1 MLAVTRASE
10 ICIGIVSAGI
20 VIAGTDLGG
29 AQRRLAALF
38 VAVIA
43 EIASRFSSTLA
54 LARPNL
60 PETQPIRRELVR
72 RTIAIDPVIDQAIG
86 ESSELRVRSPVL
98 QTAVDGLLDA
108 LAGWRVVAVHLAQ
121 TPDNARQEAD
131 FVLQNVPQEL
141 RSTSLRNANAPW
153 ITDPVHLR
161 QICEATVRALL
172 AAPAATPSLRLLAD
186 QTAKVWAGISEA
198 LNAVALLI
206 NAPAEP
212 RSHRHHGI
220 GLYVPDWLP
229 SLLNAARAFLAIS
242 IVALFW
248 IITAWPNGAGA
259 ITIAAVVV
267 LLFTTNGDQAPE
279 ITMNFMF
286 GTVLAVIFA
295 AVINFALLPG
305 VETFVAFSIIIG
317 LYLVPLG
324 AMMTQTWQLPMFTA
338 MTVLFVP
345 LLAPTNPM
353 SFNTLQFYNTAL
365 AIIGGAAAG
374 AISFRLLPP
383 LSPPFRARRLLALTL
398 RDLRRL
404 AARPTTRTPGDWEAR
419 MYSRLSAMP
428 DAAEPLKRSQLVA
441 SLALGTEIIQLSHMA
456 SRLRFSAD
464 TDAAFA
470 ALARGNSAVAC
481 SQLAQLDHRLAAR
494 ADTEPEA
501 PLALRARA
509 SILAISD
516 ALNLH
521 AFFDAGALR

>member
-1 MLAVTRASE
+1 
-10 ICIGIVSAGI
+10 
-20 VIAGTDLGG
+20 
-29 AQRRLAALF
+29 
-38 VAVIA
+38 
-43 EIASRFSSTLA
+43 
-54 LARPNL
+54 
-60 PETQPIRRELVR
+60 
-72 RTIAIDPVIDQAIG
+72 
-86 ESSELRVRSPVL
+86 
-98 QTAVDGLLDA
+98 
-108 LAGWRVVAVHLAQ
+108 
-121 TPDNARQEAD
+121 
-131 FVLQNVPQEL
+131 
-141 RSTSLRNANAPW
+141 
-153 ITDPVHLR
+153 
-161 QICEATVRALL
+161 
-172 AAPAATPSLRLLAD
+172 
-186 QTAKVWAGISEA
+186 
-198 LNAVALLI
+198 
-206 NAPAEP
+206 
-212 RSHRHHGI
+212 
-220 GLYVPDWLP
+220 
-229 SLLNAARAFLAIS
+229 
-242 IVALFW
+242 
-248 IITAWPNGAGA
+248 
-259 ITIAAVVV
+259 
-267 LLFTTNGDQAPE
+267 
-279 ITMNFMF
+279 MNFMF

-374 AISFRLLPP
+374 AISFRLLLP

-481 SQLAQLDHRLAAR
+481 SQLAQLDHSLAAR

-516 ALNLH
+516 ALNQH